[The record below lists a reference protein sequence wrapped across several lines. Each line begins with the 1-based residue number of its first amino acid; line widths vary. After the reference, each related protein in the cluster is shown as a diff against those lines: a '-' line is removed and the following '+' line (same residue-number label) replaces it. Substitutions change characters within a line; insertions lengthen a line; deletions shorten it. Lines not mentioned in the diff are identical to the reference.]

1 MKNNI
6 IKILAYTLLF
16 MLIINL
22 YKIFI
27 QNALFHNDYSTG
39 YLIAMMIL
47 KASLFALT
55 LFLLNYEKIRV
66 SNFNKNKL
74 ILVIVALIVFF
85 RVYHNVITKSTELKM
100 GIDYSRLSYYSLD
113 NLFTGLFEEFYFRVL
128 VFTLLCSFYKKNLFK
143 ITILTSLLFAA
154 VHISNLILNSY
165 TFNGVLL
172 QIMFAFAMGLFL
184 QIVFINS
191 KNIYIPALIHFFI
204 DFNASFS
211 EKFFNVSTPDDSNQG
226 FDYSTF
232 GIVSVLIILSLVF
245 AYFNLRKKDT
255 SYFEIRDN

>member
-6 IKILAYTLLF
+6 IKILAYTLILT
-16 MLIINL
+16 LIIDF

-27 QNALFHNDYSTG
+27 QNALFNDDYSTG

-85 RVYHNVITKSTELKM
+85 RVYHNVITKSAELKVD
-100 GIDYSRLSYYSLD
+100 IDYSKLSFYSLH
-113 NLFTGLFEEFYFRVL
+113 NLFIGLFEEFYFRVL

-143 ITILTSLLFAA
+143 ISILTSLLFAA

-255 SYFEIRDN
+255 SYFEIRNN